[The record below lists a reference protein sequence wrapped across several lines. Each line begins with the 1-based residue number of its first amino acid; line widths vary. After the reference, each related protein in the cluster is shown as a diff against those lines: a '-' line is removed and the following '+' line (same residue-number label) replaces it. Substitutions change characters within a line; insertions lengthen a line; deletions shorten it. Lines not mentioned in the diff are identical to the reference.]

1 MTYGYE
7 RSKRCLVQELTID
20 DDQRSNGSEA
30 DFCGNL
36 IKAQQIQTI
45 KSIFLI
51 ENKKEKV
58 INLSYP
64 VRKTIEVMTISSA
77 EYLRPFISH
86 DHIWGMIQES
96 SFCYYKVDVIQLIA
110 ET

>member
-1 MTYGYE
+1 M
-7 RSKRCLVQELTID
+7 
-20 DDQRSNGSEA
+20 
-30 DFCGNL
+30 
-36 IKAQQIQTI
+36 
-45 KSIFLI
+45 FLI

-64 VRKTIEVMTISSA
+64 VRKTIEVMTIFSA

-96 SFCYYKVDVIQLIA
+96 SFFLL
-110 ET
+110 